1 MRIGFHSPMPPART
15 GVADY
20 SAALADA
27 LRVAGHDVRVG
38 GEGDVELQHIGNN
51 ALHRGIYER
60 ALARPGA
67 VILHDAVLQHFYLGF
82 GDEARYVDEFVHN
95 YGEWHRGTAQ
105 AMWRNRARSGA
116 DPQYFAFPMLRR
128 VAEAARMVIVHN
140 TGAAAMVR
148 AHAPGARV
156 EELPHL
162 FTPPPAAPT
171 LQNALELRHGWG
183 MPANAFLFGVFGYLR
198 ESKRLH
204 TVLAAARRLE
214 AAWLLVAGE
223 FVSDDYARAM
233 EPVLKTAPRVIR
245 VAGHL
250 SEAAF
255 WRHAQAV
262 DACINLRYPT
272 AGETS
277 GIAIR
282 LMGLGKP
289 VLLTGG
295 AEASAFP
302 PEACIRIDPGTAEEE
317 MLALSMQA
325 LMSNAAAARQLGSR
339 AAAYIQGA
347 HAPESVAAQLT
358 DLLASL

>member
-1 MRIGFHSPMPPART
+1 MRIGFHSPMPPVRT

-27 LRVAGHDVRVG
+27 LRAGGHEVRVG

-60 ALARPGA
+60 ALTRPGA

-82 GDEARYVDEFVHN
+82 GDEARYVEEFVHN
-95 YGEWHRGTAQ
+95 YGEWHRGTARALWQ
-105 AMWRNRARSGA
+105 NRARSGA

-140 TGAAAMVR
+140 AGAAAMVR
-148 AHAPGARV
+148 EHAPGACV
-156 EELPHL
+156 AELPHL
-162 FTPPPAAPT
+162 FTPPPALPT
-171 LQNALELRHGWG
+171 VHDALALRNAWG
-183 MPANAFLFGVFGYLR
+183 LPANAMLFGVFGYLR

-204 TVLAAARRLE
+204 TVLAAARRIG
-214 AAWLLVAGE
+214 AWLLVAGE

-233 EPVLKTAPRVIR
+233 EPMLQFTPRVLR
-245 VAGHL
+245 VAEHL
-250 SEAAF
+250 SETAF
-255 WRHAQAV
+255 WTHAQAV

-277 GIAIR
+277 GVAIR

-289 VLLTGG
+289 VFITGG
-295 AEASAFP
+295 PEASAFP
-302 PEACIRIDPGTAEEE
+302 QDTCVRIDPGTAEEE
-317 MLALSMQA
+317 MLALSMQT
-325 LMSNAAAARQLGSR
+325 LMNQPAAARLMGSQ
-339 AAAYIQGA
+339 AANYIRQA
-347 HAPESVAAQLT
+347 NAPAQVAARLAELLSQL
-358 DLLASL
+358 

>member
-20 SAALADA
+20 SAALAGA
-27 LRVAGHDVRVG
+27 LRAAGHDVRIG

-82 GDEARYVDEFVHN
+82 GDETRYVEEFVHN
-95 YGEWHRGTAQ
+95 YGEWHRGTAH
-105 AMWRNRARSGA
+105 ALWRNRARSGA
-116 DPQYFAFPMLRR
+116 DPQYFGFPMLRR
-128 VAEAARMVIVHN
+128 VADAARLVIVHN
-140 TGAAAMVR
+140 PGAAAMVR
-148 AHAPGARV
+148 THSPGARV
-156 EELPHL
+156 AELPHL
-162 FTPPPAAPT
+162 FTAPPTPPTWHDALALRQEWGLPAGT
-171 LQNALELRHGWG
+171 L
-183 MPANAFLFGVFGYLR
+183 LFGVFGYLR

-204 TVLAAARRLE
+204 TVLAAARR
-214 AAWLLVAGE
+214 AGAWLLVAGE
-223 FVSDDYARAM
+223 FVSEDYARAM
-233 EPVLKTAPRVIR
+233 EPLLREEPRVIR
-245 VAGHL
+245 VARHL
-250 SEAAF
+250 SEDAF
-255 WRHAQAV
+255 WNHAQAV

-295 AEASAFP
+295 PEASAFP
-302 PEACIRIDPGTAEEE
+302 DDTCLRIDAGTAEEE
-317 MLALSMQA
+317 MLALSMAA
-325 LMSNAAAARQLGSR
+325 LMQAPGAARQMGLQ
-339 AAAYIQGA
+339 AQEYIQRM
-347 HAPESVAAQLT
+347 HAPARVAAQLT
-358 DLLASL
+358 ELLARP

>member
-1 MRIGFHSPMPPART
+1 MKIGFHSPMPPART

-27 LRVAGHDVRVG
+27 LRAAGHDVRVG

-95 YGEWHRGTAQ
+95 YGEWHRGTAR
-105 AMWRNRARSGA
+105 AMWQNRARSGA

-128 VAEAARMVIVHN
+128 VAESARVVIVHN
-140 TGAAAMVR
+140 AGAAAMVR

-156 EELPHL
+156 AELPHL
-162 FTPPPAAPT
+162 FAPPAALPT
-171 LQNALELRHGWG
+171 VHDALALRHAWG
-183 MPANAFLFGVFGYLR
+183 LPANAMLFGVFGYLR

-204 TVLAAARRLE
+204 TVLAAARRTG
-214 AAWLLVAGE
+214 AWLLVAGE

-233 EPVLKTAPRVIR
+233 EPVLQSSPRVIR

-250 SEAAF
+250 SEAEF
-255 WRHAQAV
+255 WQHAQAV

-289 VLLTGG
+289 VMITGG
-295 AEASAFP
+295 PEASALP
-302 PEACIRIDPGTAEEE
+302 RDTCVRIDAGTAEEE
-317 MLALSMQA
+317 MLALSMKA
-325 LMSNAAAARQLGSR
+325 LMNSPGATRAMGEQARE
-339 AAAYIQGA
+339 YIHQA
-347 HAPESVAAQLT
+347 HAPAQVAAQLT
-358 DLLASL
+358 ELLARP